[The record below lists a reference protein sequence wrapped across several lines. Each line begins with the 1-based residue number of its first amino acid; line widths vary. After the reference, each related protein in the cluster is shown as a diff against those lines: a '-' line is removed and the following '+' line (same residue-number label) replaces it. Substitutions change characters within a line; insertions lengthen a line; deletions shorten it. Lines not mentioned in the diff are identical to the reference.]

1 MRWVAQQLGESGL
14 TTQRDDFT
22 ADIPG
27 LGKRPL
33 VNLFALAPG
42 RSPETIVVMAHRDN
56 SGESPGANDNAS
68 GTAALLEIARNVE
81 VTQPAHTLLF
91 VSTDGG
97 AFGSIGAARFAES
110 PELVRRLA
118 GGGASIV
125 AVVSLDAIGGAEP
138 ARLAFAGDSARS
150 PSASLVATADGT
162 VADATETIPGRPSVF
177 AQVIDLAF
185 PFTLNEQGPFVAR
198 GIPAVTITSGRDERP
213 PRPETD
219 TLEALDADQLGV
231 LGTASQELVL
241 ALDGTAE
248 LARGTES
255 YVYTGT
261 RLIRG
266 WTIQLLLFAALVP
279 FLVAVVDLF
288 ARCRRRRVALAAG
301 AAQPGDPSGR
311 LDLGRD
317 PDRGLVCRR
326 PPARRRAAAAQPG
339 LGRGGELAGARARRP
354 RRSPPRSA
362 GSSRGRGSRP
372 AGPVDRRAKL
382 GGHLAAMLVLA
393 VVALV
398 VAATSPYAL
407 LFLLPSLHAW
417 LWLPQVPRRNFPLRV
432 GVFLAGLVG
441 PLVLLGSFAVRFG
454 LGLDAPW
461 YVLAL
466 VSVGY
471 VAPPFLLAALVWAA
485 AAAQVGA
492 LAFGRYAPYTGRED
506 SARAR
511 PASGRHPPCRPRAA
525 PRSCRGRA
533 RASRRRVGP
542 SAGAGSARRSRRGA
556 RSRRAATETSAFACA
571 ARTIMCDSWP
581 PSGSSDGLVAL
592 RADTGAHELVPAG
605 VRADRRRQPAALEH
619 RQRVGGALERGE
631 RGPDEELEGDE
642 HGDRVPG
649 EVEDEMVAPDAE
661 RDGLARASP
670 PRPRRAPRRGARA
683 GPPARGR
690 AARPRPRPR

>member
-1 MRWVAQQLGESGL
+1 M
-14 TTQRDDFT
+14 
-22 ADIPG
+22 
-27 LGKRPL
+27 
-33 VNLFALAPG
+33 NLFALAPG
-42 RSPETIVVMAHRDN
+42 RSPETIVIMAHRDN

-97 AFGSIGAARFAES
+97 AFGSVGAARFAEH
-110 PELVRRLA
+110 PEIVRRLA

-125 AVVSLDAIGGAEP
+125 AVVSLDAIGGGAP

-162 VADATETIPGRPSVF
+162 IADATKAIPGRPSVL
-177 AQVIDLAF
+177 AQVVDLAF

-198 GIPAVTITSGRDERP
+198 GIPAVTITTGEGERP

-219 TLEALDADQLGV
+219 TLANLEPDQLGS

-241 ALDGTAE
+241 ALDATAE

-266 WTIQLLLFAALVP
+266 WTIQLLLFASLVP

-288 ARCRRRRVALAAG
+288 ARCRRQRVALTAGLRSLGSRLAVWIWVGILIAAWSAVGLLPGGEPRPLSPDSDAAG
-301 AAQPGDPSGR
+301 NWPVIA
-311 LDLGRD
+311 LV
-317 PDRGLVCRR
+317 GL
-326 PPARRRAAAAQPG
+326 ALAAA
-339 LGRGGELAGARARRP
+339 LGWLLARP
-354 RRSPPRSA
+354 RLAPR
-362 GSSRGRGSRP
+362 
-372 AGPVDRRAKL
+372 GPVDRREKL

-432 GVFLAGLVG
+432 GVFLAGLAG
-441 PLVLLGSFAVRFG
+441 PLVLVGSFALRFG

-471 VAPPFLLAALVWAA
+471 VAPPFLLAALIWAA

-492 LAFGRYAPYTGRED
+492 LAFGRYAPYPGRGETPMRGPLRAGIRHAVL
-506 SARAR
+506 AR
-511 PASGRHPPCRPRAA
+511 
-525 PRSCRGRA
+525 
-533 RASRRRVGP
+533 
-542 SAGAGSARRSRRGA
+542 RRSR
-556 RSRRAATETSAFACA
+556 A
-571 ARTIMCDSWP
+571 AREP
-581 PSGSSDGLVAL
+581 EL
-592 RADTGAHELVPAG
+592 RV
-605 VRADRRRQPAALEH
+605 
-619 RQRVGGALERGE
+619 
-631 RGPDEELEGDE
+631 
-642 HGDRVPG
+642 
-649 EVEDEMVAPDAE
+649 VE
-661 RDGLARASP
+661 
-670 PRPRRAPRRGARA
+670 
-683 GPPARGR
+683 
-690 AARPRPRPR
+690 